1 MLEATEKVNKL
12 HKSGKAQIKSNYT
25 DWHFKVCLKQP
36 FFAFLEGNNF
46 FYFLTFPSYKWTF
59 WWFF

>member
-36 FFAFLEGNNF
+36 FFAFLEGNIF
-46 FYFLTFPSYKWTF
+46 FIF
-59 WWFF
+59 